1 MTDPAP
7 FSPIDDERRLW
18 AEFREGI
25 RTRLNASRPPKSSP
39 DDRDWMNPIV
49 SWAANMLPN
58 PEMAIRRSA
67 EQHVIA
73 IEKNALIRGNRI
85 MLDYARGVAPL
96 SWMDLGPLPFKL
108 DRSGLRVRFD
118 SATNDDYWQHAGWRR
133 TEARKRLAAELA
145 VADMFDLLA
154 TTAKQAGLARPF
166 LLGDM
171 PMRED
176 GDIPDVDWDDEDED
190 DE

>member
-1 MTDPAP
+1 MTGSAAP
-7 FSPIDDERRLW
+7 SPEDDERRLW
-18 AEFREGI
+18 ADFREGI

-39 DDRDWMNPIV
+39 ADREWLNPII

-67 EQHVIA
+67 EQHVIGL
-73 IEKNALIRGNRI
+73 EKNALTQGNRF

-118 SATNDDYWQHAGWRR
+118 SALNEDYIAHARWRR
-133 TEARKRLAAELA
+133 GEAHKRLNAEIA
-145 VADMFDLLA
+145 VADMFDFLA
-154 TTAKQAGLARPF
+154 ATATERGLSRPF
-166 LLGDM
+166 LLGDL
-171 PMRED
+171 PRRED
-176 GDIPDVDWDDEDED
+176 GRLDDLGWDDETED

>member
-1 MTDPAP
+1 MTATA
-7 FSPIDDERRLW
+7 FSPEGDERRLW
-18 AEFREGI
+18 ADFREGI

-39 DDRDWMNPIV
+39 DDREWMQPIIA
-49 SWAANMLPN
+49 WAANMLPN

-85 MLDYARGVAPL
+85 MLDYARGVAPI

-118 SATNDDYWQHAGWRR
+118 SALNEDYLAHARWRR
-133 TEARKRLAAELA
+133 AEAHKRLNAELA

-154 TTAKQAGLARPF
+154 ATATERGLSRPF
-166 LLGDM
+166 LLGDL
-171 PMRED
+171 PRRED
-176 GDIPDVDWDDEDED
+176 GRLDDLEWDDEIGDED
-190 DE
+190 D